1 MAKGREELVK
11 RFRTL
16 TENGQLIWDVIRE
29 TCGWSEERAADA
41 LGSALASVVV
51 TEPWPP
57 GVPGL
62 SEAVKCALDTAIELA
77 VLTQTLAGAHSQ
89 DNGEMIRRVA
99 GRVRC
104 EVMNAKFLAGH
115 KAELKEERKEGVA

>member
-1 MAKGREELVK
+1 MGVDRGLLVK

-29 TCGWSEERAADA
+29 ACGWSEERASEA
-41 LGSALASVVV
+41 LGSALAAVVG
-51 TEPWPP
+51 EPI
-57 GVPGL
+57 GAGTPGL
-62 SEAVKCALDTAIELA
+62 SEAVKLALDGAIELA

-89 DNGEMIRRVA
+89 DNAEMIRRVA
-99 GRVRC
+99 GRVRT
-104 EVMNAKFLAGH
+104 EVMKAKFLAGH